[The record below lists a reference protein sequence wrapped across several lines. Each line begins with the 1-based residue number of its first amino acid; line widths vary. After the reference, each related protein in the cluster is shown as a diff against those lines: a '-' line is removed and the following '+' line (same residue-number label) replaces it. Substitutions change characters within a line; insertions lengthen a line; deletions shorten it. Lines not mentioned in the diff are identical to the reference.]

1 MFFFNT
7 KKKLFDT
14 GIFLNATDW
23 HSHILPGVDDGIAE
37 IEKSLEALRYYEKI
51 GIKDVW
57 LTPHIMEDIP
67 NQTTDL
73 RKRFEELQKAYDGSV
88 RLHLAAEN
96 MIDNLFYERL
106 SNRDIL
112 PIGEKGDHLLV
123 ETSYFQPPLN
133 LYDTLLHIQEMGYQ
147 PILAHPE
154 RYAYMEFADYD
165 RLKQMRVKL
174 QLNLGSLV
182 GGYGP
187 VAQEKALAILA
198 KGYYEF
204 YGSDLHRLD
213 SFKYAINIKAL
224 KKSTVKQLTHI
235 QNTIST

>member
-1 MFFFNT
+1 MFFFST
-7 KKKLFDT
+7 KKKLIDT
-14 GIFLNATDW
+14 GLFLNATDW
-23 HSHILPGVDDGIAE
+23 HSHILPGVDDGIDD
-37 IEKSLEALRYYEKI
+37 IEKSLEVLKYYEEI
-51 GIKDVW
+51 GIKNVW

-67 NQTTDL
+67 NQTADL
-73 RKRFEELQKAYDGSV
+73 RKRFEELQTAYNGSV
-88 RLHLAAEN
+88 KLHLAAEN
-96 MIDNLFYERL
+96 MIDNLFNERL
-106 SNRDIL
+106 NNNDLL

-133 LYDTLLHIQEMGYQ
+133 LYETLHHIQEVGYK

-154 RYAYMEFADYD
+154 RYTYMEQSDYD

-187 VAQEKALAILA
+187 IAQEKAHNLLA
-198 KGYYEF
+198 KNYYDF

-213 SFKYAINIKAL
+213 SFRYAVNHKAL
-224 KKSTVKQLTHI
+224 KKSTVKLLDSITNIIAQ
-235 QNTIST
+235 

>member
-7 KKKLFDT
+7 KKKLIDT
-14 GIFLNATDW
+14 GLFQGATDW
-23 HSHILPGVDDGIAE
+23 HSHILPAVDDGISSME
-37 IEKSLEALRYYEKI
+37 HSINALRYYEKI
-51 GIKDVW
+51 GIKEVW

-67 NQTTDL
+67 NQTADL
-73 RKRFEELQKAYDGSV
+73 RKRYEELRAAYDGSV
-88 RLHLAAEN
+88 QIHLAAEN
-96 MIDNLFYERL
+96 MIDNLFNERL
-106 SNRDIL
+106 ANRDLL
-112 PIGEKGDHLLV
+112 PIGASGDHLLV

-133 LYDTLLHIQEMGYQ
+133 LYDTFQNICEAGYY

-154 RYAYMEFADYD
+154 RYAYMEQSDYD

-187 VAQEKALAILA
+187 VAQEKAITLLG
-198 KGYYEF
+198 KGYYDF

-213 SFKYAINIKAL
+213 AFRYAINAKAL
-224 KKSTVKQLTHI
+224 KKSTVKQLAYVK
-235 QNTIST
+235 NTIV

>member
-37 IEKSLEALRYYEKI
+37 IEKSLETLRYYEKI

-187 VAQEKALAILA
+187 VAQEKSLAILA
-198 KGYYEF
+198 KGYYDF

-224 KKSTVKQLTHI
+224 KKSTVKQLAHI
-235 QNTIST
+235 QNTILT